1 MISFLNSAPFP
12 TSSPLSDLKRTKP
25 LSCKDLV
32 GAQVFSS
39 LAEGVFPPPAH
50 QSYLII
56 RLRLPTPP
64 GAVAAV
70 LLLETVFV
78 ARAAYRL

>member
-1 MISFLNSAPFP
+1 MQRFSRSAGVFLPRGRRVSSARTPK
-12 TSSPLSDLKRTKP
+12 LSDN
-25 LSCKDLV
+25 
-32 GAQVFSS
+32 SS
-39 LAEGVFPPPAH
+39 A
-50 QSYLII
+50 
-56 RLRLPTPP
+56 LPTPP